1 MMSAFPAL
9 RGLAMAASLLTP
21 VMLSSA
27 AAAEALSPAQ
37 KGEVEALIQQY
48 IMDHPEVIV
57 QALQTMQAR
66 QEAEAAE
73 RQQKA
78 IAALKS
84 TLLADSRNPSTGP
97 VDADVTII
105 EFFDYQCGYCKK
117 VLPEVAAVLQGD
129 PKVRMI
135 WVDWPILGPMSVVA
149 AQAASAVHKLK
160 PEAYSA
166 FHQTIMGERGRLTE
180 DKIFQAVAGLGLDVA
195 DVRKAMGSD
204 DVQAHLAANHAI
216 ASQLGITGT
225 PFFLVGD
232 TAVPGAVD
240 ADNLRRIIAETR
252 KQAG

>member
-1 MMSAFPAL
+1 MSALCAF
-9 RGLAMAASLLTP
+9 RRLAVAACLLSP
-21 VMLSSA
+21 MMLSSA
-27 AAAEALSPAQ
+27 QAEEALSPAQ

-57 QALQTMQAR
+57 QALQAMQAR

-73 RQQKA
+73 RQQQA
-78 IAALKS
+78 IAAMKS
-84 TLLADSRNPSTGP
+84 TLLTDAGNPSTGP
-97 VDADVTII
+97 ADADVTII

-117 VLPEVAAVLQGD
+117 VLPDVTAVLQSD
-129 PKVRMI
+129 AKVRMI

-160 PEAYSA
+160 PEAYA
-166 FHQTIMGERGRLTE
+166 AYHQAIMGERGRLTE
-180 DKIFQAVAGLGLDVA
+180 DKIFQTVAGLGLNVDE
-195 DVRKAMGSD
+195 VRKAMASQE
-204 DVQAHLAANHAI
+204 VQAHLAANHAI

-240 ADNLRRIIAETR
+240 ADHLRNLIAETR
-252 KQAG
+252 KQQAG